1 MPSKTGAVLITGGSS
16 GIGRELAR
24 LYAADGMPLVLVAR
38 GASELAR
45 TADELRRAHQ
55 AEVTT
60 IPADLSVPA
69 EIERLVER
77 LGAGGVEVEILV
89 NNAGFGGG
97 GPFARSRLADDL
109 GMIAVNVA
117 AVTHLTRLLL
127 PGMLE
132 RGHGRILNVG
142 STAGFQPGPYM
153 AVYYATKAYLLS
165 FSEALAEELAGT
177 GVTVTT
183 LCPGPTETGF
193 AKRAG
198 ILTTRLFRSAALMSA
213 AAVARAGHAG
223 VLRGDRLVVPG
234 LANKAVSQAGR
245 VVPRRLLARVA
256 AKLNRGRTP
265 DG

>member
-1 MPSKTGAVLITGGSS
+1 MPSKPGAVLITGGSS

-24 LYAADGMPLVLVAR
+24 LFAADGMPLVLVAR

-198 ILTTRLFRSAALMSA
+198 ILTTRLFRRAALMSA

>member
-1 MPSKTGAVLITGGSS
+1 MAEKANAVLITGGSS

-24 LYAADGMPLVLVAR
+24 LFAADGVPLVLVAR
-38 GASELAR
+38 GTAELAR
-45 TADELRRAHQ
+45 AAAELTRTHRVD
-55 AEVTT
+55 VTT
-60 IPADLSVPA
+60 IAADLSVPS

-77 LGAGGVEVEILV
+77 IRAGGIEVAILV
-89 NNAGFGGG
+89 NNAGFGSG
-97 GPFARSRLADDL
+97 GPFARSGLADDL
-109 GMIAVNVA
+109 GMIAVNVS

-127 PGMLE
+127 PAMLE

-142 STAGFQPGPYM
+142 STAGFQPGPFM

-183 LCPGPTETGF
+183 LCPGPTDTGF

-198 ILTTRLFRSAALMSA
+198 ILTTRLFRSATLMSPA
-213 AAVARAGHAG
+213 DVARAGHAG

-234 LANKAVSQAGR
+234 LVNKVVSQAGR

-265 DG
+265 GG

>member
-1 MPSKTGAVLITGGSS
+1 MPSNTGAVLITGGSS

-24 LYAADGMPLVLVAR
+24 LFAADGMPLVLVAR

-45 TADELRRAHQ
+45 TADELRQVHQ

-60 IPADLSVPA
+60 IAADLSVPA

-77 LGAGGVEVEILV
+77 LGTAGVEVEILV

-109 GMIAVNVA
+109 GMIAVNVS
-117 AVTHLTRLLL
+117 AVTQLTRLLL
-127 PGMLE
+127 PAMLE
-132 RGHGRILNVG
+132 RGRGRILNVG
-142 STAGFQPGPYM
+142 STAGFQPGPFM

-183 LCPGPTETGF
+183 LCPGPTDTGF
-193 AKRAG
+193 ARRAG
-198 ILTTRLFRSAALMSA
+198 ILTTRLFRSASVMSA
-213 AAVARAGHAG
+213 AAVARAGHAA
-223 VLRGDRLVVPG
+223 VLRGDRVVVPG
-234 LANKAVSQAGR
+234 LVNKAVSQAGR
-245 VVPRRLLARVA
+245 IVPRRLLARVA

-265 DG
+265 AG

>member
-1 MPSKTGAVLITGGSS
+1 MPSQTGAVLITGGSS

-24 LYAADGMPLVLVAR
+24 LFAADGMPLVLVAR

-234 LANKAVSQAGR
+234 LANKAVSQASR

>member
-1 MPSKTGAVLITGGSS
+1 MPAKGNAVLITGASS

-24 LYAADGMPLVLVAR
+24 LFAADGNPLVLVAR
-38 GASELAR
+38 GTSGLAQ
-45 TADELRRAHQ
+45 AAAELRQAHR

-69 EIERLVER
+69 EIYRLADRV
-77 LGAGGVEVEILV
+77 GSAGIHVGVLV
-89 NNAGFGGG
+89 NNAGFGAG
-97 GPFARSRLADDL
+97 GPFARSELGTGL

-127 PGMLE
+127 PAMVE
-132 RGHGRILNVG
+132 RKEGRILNVG

-165 FSEALAEELAGT
+165 FSEALAEELKGT

-193 AKRAG
+193 AARAG
-198 ILTTRLFRSAALMSA
+198 ILPSRLFRSATVMSA

-223 VLRGDRLVVPG
+223 VLRGDRIVVPG
-234 LANKAVSQAGR
+234 AINKAVSQAGR
-245 VVPRRLLARVA
+245 LLPRRVLARIA
-256 AKLNRGRTP
+256 ARLNRDRAP
-265 DG
+265 RR

>member
-1 MPSKTGAVLITGGSS
+1 L
-16 GIGRELAR
+16 
-24 LYAADGMPLVLVAR
+24 PLVLVAR

-55 AEVTT
+55 ADVTT
-60 IPADLSVPA
+60 IAADLSVPA
-69 EIERLVER
+69 EIDRLGER
-77 LGAGGVEVEILV
+77 LGAQGVAVEILV

-97 GPFARSRLADDL
+97 GPFARSRLADEL
-109 GMIAVNVA
+109 GMIAVNVS

-127 PGMLE
+127 PAMLE

-142 STAGFQPGPYM
+142 STAGFQPGPFM

-198 ILTTRLFRSAALMSA
+198 ILTARLFRSATLMSA
-213 AAVARAGHAG
+213 AEVARAGHAG

-234 LANKAVSQAGR
+234 LVNKAVSQAGR
-245 VVPRRLLARVA
+245 VMPRRLLARVA
-256 AKLNRGRTP
+256 ARLNRGRTP
-265 DG
+265 EG

>member
-1 MPSKTGAVLITGGSS
+1 MAEKANAVLITGGSS

-24 LYAADGMPLVLVAR
+24 LFAADGVPLVLVAR
-38 GASELAR
+38 GAAELAR
-45 TADELRRAHQ
+45 TAAELTRTHQ
-55 AEVTT
+55 VDVTT
-60 IPADLSVPA
+60 IAADLSVPA

-77 LGAGGVEVEILV
+77 IRAGGIEVEVLV

-109 GMIAVNVA
+109 GMIAVNVS

-127 PGMLE
+127 PAMLE

-142 STAGFQPGPYM
+142 STAGFQPGPFM

-198 ILTTRLFRSAALMSA
+198 ILTTRLFRSATLMSA
-213 AAVARAGHAG
+213 AEVARAGHAG

-234 LANKAVSQAGR
+234 LVNKAVSQAGR

-256 AKLNRGRTP
+256 ARLNRGRTP
-265 DG
+265 EG

>member
-1 MPSKTGAVLITGGSS
+1 MAEKANAVLITGGSS

-24 LYAADGMPLVLVAR
+24 LFAADGVPLVLVAR
-38 GASELAR
+38 GAAELAR
-45 TADELRRAHQ
+45 TAAELTRTHQ
-55 AEVTT
+55 VDVMT
-60 IPADLSVPA
+60 IAADLSVPA

-77 LGAGGVEVEILV
+77 IRAGGIEVEVLV

-97 GPFARSRLADDL
+97 GPFARSRLADDI
-109 GMIAVNVA
+109 GMIAVNVS

-127 PGMLE
+127 PAMLE

-142 STAGFQPGPYM
+142 STAGFQPGPFM

-198 ILTTRLFRSAALMSA
+198 ILTTRLFRSATLMSA
-213 AAVARAGHAG
+213 AEVARAGHAG

-234 LANKAVSQAGR
+234 LVNKVVSQAGR

-265 DG
+265 EG